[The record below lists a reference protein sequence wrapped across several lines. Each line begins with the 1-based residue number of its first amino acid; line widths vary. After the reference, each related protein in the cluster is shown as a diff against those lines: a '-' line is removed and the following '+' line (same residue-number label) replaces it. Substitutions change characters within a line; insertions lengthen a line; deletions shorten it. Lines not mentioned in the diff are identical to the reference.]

1 MRKTIVI
8 ILALICNVLAFAQK
22 AETIKSIVS
31 NFHETKWYGEQAEA
45 WQKIVDANPQDQWAW
60 RNLLCATEYYERFTN
75 GYGNSWEEQDKTRPA
90 DVIRKMEAALPDS
103 YVLNL
108 SKCRFSL
115 SADSVASR
123 RGDFA
128 RRAVELMP
136 EDACAEDVNYLACRM
151 WITDPESPLVKELF
165 TRSYRDRYYP
175 LRIMHFNYNM
185 LSCMQQNALYFAN
198 GDLDTAPMKMIQEAL
213 GERTDVTIIAVSFL
227 HAEPFMKA
235 LYKRLGIK
243 PLDINVQDYGQY
255 GEDWY
260 KHYEADIMMY
270 LINESKRPAYFS
282 PTNPKTTIINKDSI
296 YNEGLILKYSPKQYD
311 NFAVAMHNV
320 KEVYNLEYL
329 AEPDLVYDSWET
341 SGMIDL
347 NHVTLLSNLIPKF
360 RKKGDNA
367 AADHLRTILTKCLER
382 SKSAQPEYREKM
394 KKELWEQ

>member
-1 MRKTIVI
+1 MKKTIVI
-8 ILALICNVLAFAQK
+8 ALALMCNALAFAQK
-22 AETIKSIVS
+22 AETIESIVTNS
-31 NFHETKWYGEQAEA
+31 HDFEWYGQQAEA

-75 GYGNSWEEQDKTRPA
+75 GYGNSLEEQDKSRPA
-90 DVIRKMEAALPDS
+90 DVIRKMETALPDS

-115 SADSVASR
+115 SADTIASR
-123 RGDFA
+123 RGDFV

-136 EDACAEDVNYLACRM
+136 EDACPEDVNYLACRM

-165 TRSYRDRYYP
+165 TRSYRNRHYP
-175 LRIMHFNYNM
+175 ARIMHFNHNM
-185 LSCMQQNALYFAN
+185 LQCMQPNAIYFAN

-213 GERTDVTIIAVSFL
+213 GERTDVTIISISFL
-227 HAEPFMKA
+227 HADSFMKA

-243 PLDINVQDYGQY
+243 PFDINVQDYGQY

-311 NFAVAMHNV
+311 NFDVAMHNV
-320 KEVYNLEYL
+320 KDVYDLEYL
-329 AEPDLVYDSWET
+329 AEPDLVYDSWKT

-347 NHVTLLSNLIPKF
+347 NHVTLLSHLIPKF
-360 RKKGDNA
+360 KKKGDYA
-367 AADHLRTILTKCLER
+367 AAKHLRTILSKCLER
-382 SKSAQPEYREKM
+382 SKYAQPEYREKM
-394 KKELWEQ
+394 MKELWEK